1 MLCIECSPTPVPAPL
16 LRLASDAHDLPLG
29 GIIVPSRARLR
40 RRCNNG
46 SIRITCIIYRIT
58 LNWAHN
64 CLRVVLLLI
73 IANFFSF
80 FSLVFSEVSVPIPLL
95 ERAVDG
101 VANRRSCGPR
111 NDWPSDS
118 GEALLVDRLEG
129 EGVHG
134 LLLGHNRPGV
144 RARGLFALPG
154 LMPGLEASET
164 QTLRRLDM
172 RLAAFSS
179 RMPLLAAVAAAYVCV
194 GPSS

>member
-1 MLCIECSPTPVPAPL
+1 M
-16 LRLASDAHDLPLG
+16 D
-29 GIIVPSRARLR
+29 
-40 RRCNNG
+40 
-46 SIRITCIIYRIT
+46 ITT
-58 LNWAHN
+58 SNWAHS
-64 CLRVVLLLI
+64 CLQILPLI
-73 IANFFSF
+73 IATFFYSF
-80 FSLVFSEVSVPIPLL
+80 FSCFFAKALVPIPLL

-101 VANRRSCGPR
+101 VANRRSCGSR
-111 NDWPSDS
+111 NNRPSDS

-129 EGVHG
+129 ERVHG

-164 QTLRRLDM
+164 QTLRRLDV

-179 RMPLLAAVAAAYVCV
+179 RMPLLAAVAAAYVRV